1 MRSPRNL
8 GARPRDGHDEGS
20 GPVKAQSRFHRKQL
34 NQENKRRRR
43 MGGTVFRRKTPP
55 KDGGDI
61 VEGRNPVIEA
71 LRAGRTIKRIL
82 LADGVGQ
89 SAAVEKIFRLARERG
104 MTVER
109 VERREVERLS
119 VTGKSQGVVAVAGAK
134 GYVGLKRLLEI
145 GPERGEATLLI
156 ILDGIQDP
164 HNLGA
169 IIRTAEAAGV
179 QGIVIPEHRSAGLSA
194 GVARA
199 SAGAMEHMAVAR
211 VPNLVNVLERL
222 KKQSVW
228 TVGVDPKGTA
238 DFTEVD
244 YRQAT
249 ALVVGAE
256 GKGLSRLVKER
267 CDALARIPM
276 RGRMA
281 SLNASVSAALVM
293 YESMRQRRGVGA
305 GGQNKPTGRS

>member
-1 MRSPRNL
+1 
-8 GARPRDGHDEGS
+8 
-20 GPVKAQSRFHRKQL
+20 
-34 NQENKRRRR
+34 

-71 LRAGRTIKRIL
+71 LRSDRTVKRIL
-82 LADGVGQ
+82 LANGVGQ

-119 VTGKSQGVVAVAGAK
+119 VTGKSQGVVALAGPK

-145 GPERGEATLLI
+145 GAQRGEATLLV

-169 IIRTAEAAGV
+169 IIRTAEASGV
-179 QGIVIPEHRSAGLSA
+179 HGVVIPEHRSAGLSA

-222 KKQSVW
+222 KKQSIW
-228 TVGVDPKGTA
+228 TVGVDPKGTS

-244 YRQAT
+244 YQQPT

-267 CDALARIPM
+267 CDTLARIPM

-293 YESMRQRRGVGA
+293 YEAMRQRRGSKRA
-305 GGQNKPTGRS
+305 GGRNGHAAAT

>member
-1 MRSPRNL
+1 
-8 GARPRDGHDEGS
+8 
-20 GPVKAQSRFHRKQL
+20 
-34 NQENKRRRR
+34 
-43 MGGTVFRRKTPP
+43 MGGAIFRRKTPT
-55 KDGGDI
+55 KESGDV

-71 LRAGRTIKRIL
+71 LRSDRTVKRIL
-82 LADGVGQ
+82 LANGVGQ

-119 VTGKSQGVVAVAGAK
+119 VTGKSQGVVALAGPK

-145 GPERGEATLLI
+145 GPERGEATLLAV
-156 ILDGIQDP
+156 LDGIQDP

-179 QGIVIPEHRSAGLSA
+179 HGVVVPERRSASLSA

-238 DFTEVD
+238 DFSEVD

-293 YESMRQRRGVGA
+293 YEAMRQRRG
-305 GGQNKPTGRS
+305 S

>member
-1 MRSPRNL
+1 
-8 GARPRDGHDEGS
+8 
-20 GPVKAQSRFHRKQL
+20 VKARLPFERKQH
-34 NQENKRRRR
+34 NRENKRLRR
-43 MGGTVFRRKTPP
+43 MGGAVYRRKTPP

-82 LADGVGQ
+82 LANGVGQ

-119 VTGKSQGVVAVAGAK
+119 VTGKSQGVLAVTGAK

-145 GPERGEATLLI
+145 GPERGEATLLV

-169 IIRTAEAAGV
+169 IIRTADAAGV
-179 QGIVIPEHRSAGLSA
+179 HGLVIPERRSASLSA

-199 SAGAMEHMAVAR
+199 SAGAVEHMAVAR

-238 DFTEVD
+238 DFAEVD
-244 YRQAT
+244 YKQPT
-249 ALVVGAE
+249 ALVIGAE
-256 GKGLSRLVKER
+256 GKGLSRLIKER
-267 CDALARIPM
+267 CDALARISM

-293 YESMRQRRGVGA
+293 YEAMRQRQCVKAKR
-305 GGQNKPTGRS
+305 NERT

>member
-1 MRSPRNL
+1 MKPRT
-8 GARPRDGHDEGS
+8 
-20 GPVKAQSRFHRKQL
+20 RFERKQH
-34 NQENKRRRR
+34 NRDNKRLRRT
-43 MGGTVFRRKTPP
+43 GGAIFRRKPST
-55 KDGGDI
+55 KEGAAV

-82 LADGVGQ
+82 LANGVGQ
-89 SAAVEKIFRLARERG
+89 SSAIEQIFRLARERG

-119 VTGKSQGVVAVAGAK
+119 VTGKSQGVVAVTGPK

-145 GPERGEATLLI
+145 GHERKEATLLMV
-156 ILDGIQDP
+156 LDGIQDP

-169 IIRTAEAAGV
+169 IIRTADAAGV
-179 QGIVIPEHRSAGLSA
+179 HGIVIPERRSASLSP

-199 SAGAMEHMAVAR
+199 SAGAMEHMDVAR
-211 VPNLVNVLERL
+211 VPNLTNVLSRL
-222 KKQSVW
+222 SKQGVW
-228 TVGVDPKGTA
+228 TVGVDPKGRL
-238 DFTEVD
+238 DFAEVD
-244 YRQAT
+244 YKQPT
-249 ALVVGAE
+249 AIVIGAE
-256 GKGLSRLVKER
+256 GKGISRLMRER

-293 YESMRQRRGVGA
+293 YEAMRQRTSTNSN
-305 GGQNKPTGRS
+305 GGNTAKGNKR

>member
-1 MRSPRNL
+1 MAQERFEKKQHN
-8 GARPRDGHDEGS
+8 RD
-20 GPVKAQSRFHRKQL
+20 
-34 NQENKRRRR
+34 NKRLRR

-119 VTGKSQGVVAVAGAK
+119 VTGKSQGVVALAGPK

-145 GPERGEATLLI
+145 GAQRGEATLLV

-169 IIRTAEAAGV
+169 IIRTAEASGV
-179 QGIVIPEHRSAGLSA
+179 HGVVIPEHRSAGLSA

-222 KKQSVW
+222 KKQGVW
-228 TVGVDPKGTA
+228 TVGVDPKGTS
-238 DFTEVD
+238 DFTEVN
-244 YRQAT
+244 YQQAT

-293 YESMRQRRGVGA
+293 YEAMRQRRDSGGA
-305 GGQNKPTGRS
+305 GGQNGHAAAT

>member
-1 MRSPRNL
+1 M
-8 GARPRDGHDEGS
+8 
-20 GPVKAQSRFHRKQL
+20 AQERFEKKQH
-34 NQENKRRRR
+34 NKENKKLRR

-55 KDGGDI
+55 KEGGDV

-71 LRAGRTIKRIL
+71 LRSDRTVKRIL
-82 LADGVGQ
+82 LASGVGQ
-89 SAAVEKIFRLARERG
+89 SPAVEKIFRLARERG

-119 VTGKSQGVVAVAGAK
+119 VTGKSQGVVALAGPK

-145 GPERGEATLLI
+145 GAQRGEATLLV

-169 IIRTAEAAGV
+169 IIRTAEASGV
-179 QGIVIPEHRSAGLSA
+179 HGVVIPEHRSAGLSA

-222 KKQSVW
+222 KKQGVW
-228 TVGVDPKGTA
+228 TVGVDPKGTS
-238 DFTEVD
+238 DFTEVN
-244 YRQAT
+244 YQQAT

-293 YESMRQRRGVGA
+293 YEAMRQRRGSGGA
-305 GGQNKPTGRS
+305 DGRNGHAAAT

>member
-1 MRSPRNL
+1 M
-8 GARPRDGHDEGS
+8 
-20 GPVKAQSRFHRKQL
+20 AQERFEKKQH
-34 NQENKRRRR
+34 NKENKKLRR

-55 KDGGDI
+55 KEGGDV

-71 LRAGRTIKRIL
+71 LRSDRTIKRIL
-82 LADGVGQ
+82 LASGVGQ
-89 SAAVEKIFRLARERG
+89 SPAVEKIFRLARERG

-119 VTGKSQGVVAVAGAK
+119 VTGKSQGVVALAGPK

-145 GPERGEATLLI
+145 GAQRGEATLLV

-169 IIRTAEAAGV
+169 IIRTAEASGV
-179 QGIVIPEHRSAGLSA
+179 HGVVIPEHRSAGLSA

-222 KKQSVW
+222 KKQGVW
-228 TVGVDPKGTA
+228 TVGVDPKGTS
-238 DFTEVD
+238 DFTEVN
-244 YRQAT
+244 YQQAT

-293 YESMRQRRGVGA
+293 YEAMRQRRDSGGA
-305 GGQNKPTGRS
+305 DGRNGHAAAT

>member
-1 MRSPRNL
+1 M
-8 GARPRDGHDEGS
+8 
-20 GPVKAQSRFHRKQL
+20 AQERFEKKQH
-34 NQENKRRRR
+34 NKENKKLRR

-55 KDGGDI
+55 KEGGDV

-71 LRAGRTIKRIL
+71 LRSDRTVKRIL
-82 LADGVGQ
+82 LASGVGQ

-119 VTGKSQGVVAVAGAK
+119 VTGKSQGVVALAGPK

-145 GPERGEATLLI
+145 GAQRGEATLLV

-169 IIRTAEAAGV
+169 IIRTAEASGV
-179 QGIVIPEHRSAGLSA
+179 HGVVIPEHRSAGLSA

-222 KKQSVW
+222 KKQGVW
-228 TVGVDPKGTA
+228 TVGVDPKGTS
-238 DFTEVD
+238 DFTEVN
-244 YRQAT
+244 YQQAT

-293 YESMRQRRGVGA
+293 YEAMRQRRGSGGA
-305 GGQNKPTGRS
+305 DGRNGHAAAT

>member
-1 MRSPRNL
+1 M
-8 GARPRDGHDEGS
+8 
-20 GPVKAQSRFHRKQL
+20 AQERFEKKQH
-34 NQENKRRRR
+34 NKENKKLRR

-55 KDGGDI
+55 KEGGDV

-71 LRAGRTIKRIL
+71 LRSDRTVKRIL
-82 LADGVGQ
+82 LASGVGQ
-89 SAAVEKIFRLARERG
+89 SPAVEKIFRLARERG

-119 VTGKSQGVVAVAGAK
+119 VTGKSQGVVALAGPK

-145 GPERGEATLLI
+145 GAQRGEATLLV

-169 IIRTAEAAGV
+169 IIRTAEASGV
-179 QGIVIPEHRSAGLSA
+179 HGVVIPEHRSAGLSA

-222 KKQSVW
+222 KKQGVW
-228 TVGVDPKGTA
+228 TVGVDPKGTS
-238 DFTEVD
+238 DFTEVN
-244 YRQAT
+244 YQQAT

-293 YESMRQRRGVGA
+293 YEAMRQRRDSGGA
-305 GGQNKPTGRS
+305 DGRNGHAAAT

>member
-1 MRSPRNL
+1 M
-8 GARPRDGHDEGS
+8 
-20 GPVKAQSRFHRKQL
+20 AQERFEKKQH
-34 NQENKRRRR
+34 NKENKKLRR
-43 MGGTVFRRKTPP
+43 MGGTVFRRKTPT
-55 KDGGDI
+55 KESGGV

-71 LRAGRTIKRIL
+71 LRSDRTVKRIL
-82 LADGVGQ
+82 LANGVGQ

-119 VTGKSQGVVAVAGAK
+119 VTGKSQGVVALAGPK

-145 GPERGEATLLI
+145 GAQRDEATLLV

-169 IIRTAEAAGV
+169 IIRTAEASGV
-179 QGIVIPEHRSAGLSA
+179 HGVVIPEHRSAGLSA

-222 KKQSVW
+222 KKQGVW
-228 TVGVDPKGTA
+228 TVGVDPKGTS
-238 DFTEVD
+238 DFTEVN
-244 YRQAT
+244 YQQAT

-293 YESMRQRRGVGA
+293 YEAMRQRRGSGGA
-305 GGQNKPTGRS
+305 GGRNGHAAAT